1 MFFGPPLSFSRS
13 FDSIFQDV
21 KSPDSLHH
29 KFMCYYEHFFG
40 DANACMSII
49 NAYLVYRLF
58 LLEGKYTKDVAKV
71 RSPNG
76 GIFKTNVARDFLKKV
91 KSESEKGFRSV
102 ATEFKDHNDPIVPA
116 KVISDL
122 IAEAERVHGDVWT
135 LMMEL

>member
-1 MFFGPPLSFSRS
+1 M
-13 FDSIFQDV
+13 
-21 KSPDSLHH
+21 SLL
-29 KFMCYYEHFFG
+29 
-40 DANACMSII
+40 
-49 NAYLVYRLF
+49 NAYLTRRLH
-58 LLEGKYTKDVAKV
+58 LLEAKYTKDVAKV

-76 GIFKTNVARDFLKKV
+76 GILKTKAARDFLKKV
-91 KSESEKGFRSV
+91 NLEGFRLV